1 MAPEKA
7 AHLFGIKVPAPPAAK
22 EREALLER
30 FFEAEIGL
38 DPGQKLCCVLGD
50 PFRGRP
56 ATLRRNSLVQ
66 VLESLVLASRRE
78 LLNRLTRAGNVAVLF
93 AECRAARQSD
103 PALTAAE
110 VLEALAVIPEL
121 RRNAKLELLRDLLRR
136 MGKLEAFFLAKL
148 VLRKA
153 GFGFDY
159 QGSFVARVLGAR
171 FGVAAEQV
179 SHAMALTDAFN
190 VLEVLER
197 DGPDGLRA
205 IRLQPLVP
213 VRPALAS
220 GSSTRELKHFPV
232 WVERKYDGI
241 RLLLH
246 KSTDARGSVLCGAYT
261 RSRGDWIEAI
271 PGIEMTARQVPALS
285 AIVDGELY
293 GTMVTPRGVRPATV
307 YEVYGTIQGDPGR
320 VSLRYAA
327 FDLLY
332 LNGQDLTQLPLSQRR
347 ERLRALLGPLQ
358 GAALP
363 IPVVVAEGQLAQH
376 QADVNRLYHHFRTQ
390 GHEGI
395 IAKDLNGPYLLAS
408 RDPSWLKRKPEI
420 TLDLVLLGA
429 VLAVTSKENVG
440 LFGSYVIGART
451 PEGSYEDVGDVAGLD
466 RQRDAQI
473 QQEIMR
479 EGLLTGQR
487 IERQSSSGTRPGF
500 ELKPHIVCT
509 VKFEGIVR
517 EATTGK
523 LFLRSPKVV
532 AIRSDKGA
540 LEADSTKAIEE
551 ISLRQRM
558 G

>member
-1 MAPEKA
+1 MKTVTHKDLRAWLQETGAITELSRGMSREGLSADYTEEALGVPRHVRLALERLRKQRGEPVGIEGLASIPFYSLCRGLLLPLELMAPEKA

-93 AECRAARQSD
+93 AECRAERQSD

-110 VLEALAVIPEL
+110 VLEALAVVPEL

-271 PGIEMTARQVPALS
+271 PGIEMTARQVP
-285 AIVDGELY
+285 
-293 GTMVTPRGVRPATV
+293 
-307 YEVYGTIQGDPGR
+307 
-320 VSLRYAA
+320 
-327 FDLLY
+327 
-332 LNGQDLTQLPLSQRR
+332 
-347 ERLRALLGPLQ
+347 
-358 GAALP
+358 
-363 IPVVVAEGQLAQH
+363 
-376 QADVNRLYHHFRTQ
+376 
-390 GHEGI
+390 
-395 IAKDLNGPYLLAS
+395 
-408 RDPSWLKRKPEI
+408 
-420 TLDLVLLGA
+420 
-429 VLAVTSKENVG
+429 
-440 LFGSYVIGART
+440 
-451 PEGSYEDVGDVAGLD
+451 
-466 RQRDAQI
+466 
-473 QQEIMR
+473 
-479 EGLLTGQR
+479 
-487 IERQSSSGTRPGF
+487 
-500 ELKPHIVCT
+500 
-509 VKFEGIVR
+509 
-517 EATTGK
+517 
-523 LFLRSPKVV
+523 
-532 AIRSDKGA
+532 
-540 LEADSTKAIEE
+540 
-551 ISLRQRM
+551 
-558 G
+558 